1 MVAKLVARLV
11 GGSILATGG
20 WWLGS
25 YISVIWAPSD
35 FVHLVF
41 GLAAAGAV
49 FGLAFT
55 PLVVGHAVRVVVGHT
70 DTIPTSRLLSSI
82 LGLVT
87 GLVVAL
93 LLSIPLSRLSGW
105 FGVGLPIALSIF
117 LAYLGAVVM
126 AFPGRDVFH
135 KITREVPGN
144 PGDPGYAVPQ
154 NGRMLMDTSAIIDG
168 RVASIGVTG
177 FLRGTLTIP
186 RFVLDEL
193 QKVADS
199 SDSLRRNRGR
209 RGLEMLNK
217 LRNDESVPL
226 EVLDVDYPDV
236 REVDS
241 KLVGLAK
248 ELNAPIITTD
258 YNLNRVA
265 QIQGV
270 DVLNINELA
279 NSLKPVVHPGE
290 GMTIRV
296 VQEGREPGQG
306 VGFLDDGTMVVVES
320 GRQFVNKDVDVL
332 VTRVLQ
338 NAAGN
343 IIFSQLERG

>member
-1 MVAKLVARLV
+1 MVGKLAARLV

-20 WWLGS
+20 WWLAS
-25 YISVIWAPSD
+25 YISEIWAPSF
-35 FVHLVF
+35 FVPLVF

-55 PLVVGHAVRVVVGHT
+55 PLVVARAVHLVVGQT
-70 DTIPTSRLLSSI
+70 DAIPTSRLLSST

-93 LLSIPLSRLSGW
+93 LLSIPLSRLTGW

-135 KITREVPGN
+135 KITREVPRN
-144 PGDPGYAVPQ
+144 PGDPGYADLQ
-154 NGRMLMDTSAIIDG
+154 NGRILVDTSAIIDG
-168 RVASIGVTG
+168 RIALIGDTG
-177 FLRGTLTIP
+177 FLCGTLTIP

-193 QKVADS
+193 QQVADS
-199 SDSLRRNRGR
+199 NDSLRRNRGR

-217 LRNDESVPL
+217 LRSNESVPL
-226 EVLDVDYPDV
+226 QILDVDYSDG

-338 NAAGN
+338 NAAGS
-343 IIFSQLERG
+343 IIFSQLKRG

>member
-25 YISVIWAPSD
+25 YISETWAPSL
-35 FVHLVF
+35 FVPLAF

-55 PLVVGHAVRVVVGHT
+55 LLVVAHAVRIVVSHT

-82 LGLVT
+82 LGLIT

-117 LAYLGAVVM
+117 LAYLGAAVM

-135 KITREVPGN
+135 KITREAPGN
-144 PGDPGYAVPQ
+144 PGDPGYVPQ

-168 RVASIGVTG
+168 RVASIGDTG

-199 SDSLRRNRGR
+199 KDSLRRTRGR

-279 NSLKPVVHPGE
+279 NSLKPIVHPGE

-320 GRQFVNKDVDVL
+320 GGQFVNKDVDVL

-338 NAAGN
+338 NAAGS
-343 IIFSQLERG
+343 IIFSQLKRG